1 MKLIDII
8 KNSCVLLGLKNE
20 FDILKDLTSE
30 NVSTIDDNK
39 TIEELIYLSKYSI
52 RELCTNYLP
61 MINTVTISTTNKKYP
76 IKNLANYVRIQNVMQ
91 EDKAVNYKIINRNI
105 EFKQDGT
112 YLVTY
117 LTYPDIEGVF
127 DELDF
132 LSNFSQDVV
141 VLGLCAYYSL
151 SKGLFEEFNEFHDR
165 YIERAESL
173 KTLRIFDTPTRRW
186 EWETNAK

>member
-30 NVSTIDDNK
+30 TVSTIDDNK

-76 IKNLANYVRIQNVMQ
+76 IKNLTNYVRIQNVMK
-91 EDKAVNYKIINRNI
+91 EDKLINYKIINRNI

-132 LSNFSQDVV
+132 LSNFSPDVV
-141 VLGLCAYYSL
+141 VLGLCSYYAL
-151 SKGLFEEFNEFHDR
+151 SKGLFDEFDEFHDR